1 MEFGLSAGYAHVIDN
16 EEKFDKD
23 FGRSI
28 VAGLL
33 KLDAEHQ
40 KRAAKAESTYVQE
53 KLAREFG
60 GLFEPFDWTKQLE

>member
-1 MEFGLSAGYAHVIDN
+1 MHVIDN

-33 KLDAEHQ
+33 KLGAEQQ
-40 KRAAKAESTYVQE
+40 KRAAKAESQFVQE
-53 KLAREFG
+53 RLVREF
-60 GLFEPFDWTKQLE
+60 LQLYEPFDWTKQLE